1 MTRDRNKPSAVI
13 LDMLRSAR
21 SRHRTARSLIAAGEL
36 FGFSENTLRVTL
48 SRLVTRGI
56 IESPERGLY
65 RLARQT
71 DALNDF
77 VERWRLG
84 EARVRP
90 WQPGR
95 WLFAHAPSIQA
106 SDRRTEETRTSAWAL
121 GALGFREVRPALFV
135 RPDNLQLKPA
145 ELRTLAGG
153 IGLDR
158 GVLLVAGQPQG
169 NPAPQ
174 SWLQAWQP
182 TRLNDGYADAL
193 RRLEE
198 SARHLPTQAADQAR
212 LECFSLGGEVI
223 HRLAKDP
230 LLPSEFVNVQ
240 AREALWHA
248 MLEYDVLGKDIWA
261 SGKEEA
267 LRRMPRP
274 QLDMAR

>member
-1 MTRDRNKPSAVI
+1 MSRNRNKPSAVI

-21 SRHRTARSLIAAGEL
+21 SRHRTARSLITAGEL

-48 SRLVTRGI
+48 SRLMTRGI

-90 WQPGR
+90 WRAGR
-95 WLFAHAPSIQA
+95 WLFAHMISGQPKGQA
-106 SDRRTEETRTSAWAL
+106 TASEWAL
-121 GALGFREVRPALFV
+121 IALGFREVRPALFA
-135 RPDNLQLKPA
+135 RPDNLALKTE

-153 IGLDR
+153 IGLSA
-158 GVLLVAGQPQG
+158 GVLLMTGQPEG
-169 NPAPQ
+169 DPAPE
-174 SWLQAWQP
+174 SWLQAWRP
-182 TRLNDGYADAL
+182 SELDDGYADAL
-193 RRLEE
+193 HRLEE
-198 SARHLPTQAADQAR
+198 SARRLPTLASDRAR
-212 LECFSLGGEVI
+212 LECFSLGGEMI

-230 LLPSEFVNVQ
+230 LLPMEFVNVQ
-240 AREALWHA
+240 GREALWRA
-248 MLEYDVLGKDIWA
+248 TLDYDLQGKDIWA

-274 QLDMAR
+274 QLETTG

>member
-1 MTRDRNKPSAVI
+1 MTRHRNKPSAVI

-48 SRLVTRGI
+48 SRLMTRGI

-65 RLARQT
+65 RLAGQT

-90 WQPGR
+90 WRTGR
-95 WLFAHAPSIQA
+95 WLFAHVI
-106 SDRRTEETRTSAWAL
+106 SDRPKEATMASEWAL
-121 GALGFREVRPALFV
+121 IALGFRQVRPALFV
-135 RPDNLQLKPA
+135 RPDNLALKA
-145 ELRTLAGG
+145 GELRKLANG
-153 IGLDR
+153 IGLNP
-158 GVLLVAGQPQG
+158 GVLLVTGQPEG
-169 NPAPQ
+169 HPAPP
-174 SWLQAWQP
+174 SWLQAWNP
-182 TRLNDGYADAL
+182 TELNDGYGDAV

-198 SARHLPTQAADQAR
+198 STRRLPTMAADRAR
-212 LECFSLGGEVI
+212 LECFSLGGEMI

-230 LLPSEFVNVQ
+230 LLPTEFVNVK
-240 AREALWHA
+240 AREALCRA
-248 MLEYDVLGKDIWA
+248 MLDYDLLGKGIWA

-267 LRRMPRP
+267 LGRMPRP
-274 QLDMAR
+274 QLEMAR

>member
-1 MTRDRNKPSAVI
+1 MIQDRNKPSAVI

-36 FGFSENTLRVTL
+36 FSFSENTMRVTL
-48 SRLVTRGI
+48 SRLMARGI

-77 VERWRLG
+77 LERWRLG

-90 WQPGR
+90 WRSGR
-95 WLFAHAPSIQA
+95 WLFAHAPPA
-106 SDRRTEETRTSAWAL
+106 RVSDRAKGETTASEWAL

-135 RPDNLQLKPA
+135 RPDNLALKTE
-145 ELRTLAGG
+145 ELRTLASG
-153 IGLDR
+153 IGVDP
-158 GVLLVAGQPQG
+158 GVLLVTGQPEG
-169 NPAPQ
+169 DPAPQ
-174 SWLQAWQP
+174 SWLQAWHP
-182 TRLNDGYADAL
+182 TRLDDGYADAL
-193 RRLEE
+193 RRLDE
-198 SARHLPTQAADQAR
+198 SARRLPKLASDRAR
-212 LECFSLGGEVI
+212 LECFSLGGEMI

-230 LLPSEFVNVQ
+230 LLPGEFINVQ
-240 AREALWHA
+240 AREALWRA
-248 MLEYDVLGKDIWA
+248 MLDYDVLGKDIWA